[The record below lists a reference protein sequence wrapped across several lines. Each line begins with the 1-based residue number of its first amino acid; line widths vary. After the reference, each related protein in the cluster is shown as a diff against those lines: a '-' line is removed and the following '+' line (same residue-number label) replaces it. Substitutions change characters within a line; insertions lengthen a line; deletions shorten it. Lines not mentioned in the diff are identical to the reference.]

1 MTSLNLKISKDI
13 TMTDTEDQWTEDNSR
28 LYQAIAPVAVP
39 ARAEQLAALL
49 TLLPFGREDDFKVV
63 EIGSGEGIL
72 STCVLNCFPKASV
85 VALDGSAE
93 MRHQTSRRLS
103 HFSNRVTIAS
113 FDLYDS
119 DWPSHL
125 VNADCVLSSL
135 VVHHLDD
142 EGKQTLFSTIHSQL
156 SERGV
161 LLLADLIE
169 AQRPEA
175 KALFAATWDR
185 ITETQSL
192 AQTDSTELFELF
204 KEAEWNYYRYHD
216 PFDKPSYLFDQ
227 LLWLK
232 EAGFRTVDCFWLQA
246 GHAIY
251 GGYKSAAQPSGG
263 RVSFEAALQMAQKL
277 LL

>member
-1 MTSLNLKISKDI
+1 MPDPA
-13 TMTDTEDQWTEDNSR
+13 DQWTEDNSR

-39 ARAEQLAALL
+39 ARPEQIATLL
-49 TLLPFGREDDFKVV
+49 TLLPFSRDDEFKVV

-72 STCVLNCFPKASV
+72 SASLLTCFSQASLT
-85 VALDGSAE
+85 ALDGSAE
-93 MRHQTSRRLS
+93 MRQQTRQRLS
-103 HFSNRVTIAS
+103 HFGNRVTIAP
-113 FDLYDS
+113 FDLHDS
-119 DWPSHL
+119 DWHRHL
-125 VNADCVLSSL
+125 SRADCALSSL

-142 EGKQTLFSTIHSQL
+142 TGKQALFSTLHSQL

-185 ITETQSL
+185 MTEAQSL
-192 AQTDSTELFELF
+192 TQTNATDLFEMF
-204 KEAEWNYYRYHD
+204 KEAEWNYYRYYD

-232 EAGFRTVDCFWLQA
+232 EAGFSTVDCFWLQA

-251 GGYKSAAQPSGG
+251 GGYKSAAQVLGE
-263 RVSFEAALQMAQKL
+263 RVPFAVALQTAQGL
-277 LL
+277 LGG